1 MKQKKDTKKV
11 HLVFTSLLAFFL
23 LIHLSA
29 SSQSMVTGTVKDAD
43 TKKTISNASIVVKE
57 SQKGTTTNDE
67 GKFTISC
74 SVGNEIVISYVGYT
88 SQSFKIVDVL
98 KEISIELL
106 PSSDKLNS
114 VVVVGYQ
121 KQSLRKSTA
130 AVQVVSGKEIQNLP
144 APSFDQLL
152 QGKVA
157 GVNIQNF
164 NGAPGVR
171 NTFTVRGNSTI
182 VTDLNSG
189 IDASRT
195 LSTPLYVIDGM
206 PLSITD
212 LESSSNTG
220 TNFLAG
226 ISVNDIESIV
236 VQKDAAATAA
246 WGSRGANGVI
256 VIKTKRGRSGSPEFH
271 FNYYT
276 GITQRPEL
284 LKTLSGTEERNQK
297 LDILY
302 GYGSYGNLSNVPQI
316 LTDSL
321 NPSFN
326 NATDWQSLFY
336 QDGIIHNADFSISA
350 GNDVLNYRVGAN
362 YYTEDG
368 IVRQTGF
375 SRYSMRGN
383 FDFKISPKVSTNLNI
398 NLSRLNRKRG
408 LGRGSNDVVAIS
420 NTQIP
425 SSLFA
430 LSENDKQFY
439 LGQYDGITDINL
451 SDQASAYFQ
460 FNYDIVKGVQYSLQT
475 SFAKTTDLRERFQPK
490 EVTADGRSYG
500 SNERS
505 DYQQFYVAN
514 VVTAAKSIH
523 NIHNLSLVATQS
535 FQLDTKS
542 GAYLYGYN
550 IPGGNIQVISGVP
563 QNDLTAY
570 SSYQQAGLLSYVGQA
585 AYDYNGKYILNASIR
600 ADASSRFGANNKWGY
615 FPSVSVAWIV
625 SDEKFMDKYSWINTF
640 KLRGSYGLSGT
651 MPDDFYAPYNTWDVT
666 QGFYTGDVMATPSFY
681 KPITVPNLTWNKANQ
696 WNAGVDMYLFNN
708 SINVSV
714 DAYQRNTI
722 NPILSF
728 PFPFFTGFTQ
738 SSYNTPL
745 NILNEGIDVLVQT
758 RNLSQSSALQWSTN
772 LTLSFNKNRIA
783 KLPNGNRSFFIN
795 SAGYNQ
801 SLIFSVGSPV
811 YGWAQMQ
818 YTGVYNNYN
827 EIPINPITGQPQTYF
842 KGNVGIQP
850 GFPIWV
856 DVNQD
861 EDVWSDEDR
870 GQEFGDLLPT
880 GDPNPGYT
888 GGLYNEFSYKN
899 FSMGIQ
905 CIFTIGRDI
914 INNFQSSQY
923 SNTLSGFN
931 SWGLDP
937 ASAFAAFRLPDLS
950 GVNYWTPQADE
961 KDPNYQADFPSIN
974 PYGPQFYQFLP
985 FSTMFNEDGSYFK
998 IRSITLGYSL
1008 GSSLT
1013 KKLKI
1018 RNARIFSVVDNVLT
1032 FTNASVPDPELVS
1045 PQGEYF
1051 GGAFPLPRKYTI
1063 GIDVTF

>member
-1 MKQKKDTKKV
+1 MRKFY
-11 HLVFTSLLAFFL
+11 VFIIFL
-23 LIHLSA
+23 LSGIFFPQVKIYAQAL
-29 SSQSMVTGTVKDAD
+29 VTGVVKDAVS
-43 TKKTISNASIVVKE
+43 KAPIASASVVVKGTK
-57 SQKGTTTNDE
+57 KGTTTDAS
-67 GKFTISC
+67 GKFSLSCKSGDELLISF
-74 SVGNEIVISYVGYT
+74 VGYIAQT
-88 SQSFKIVDVL
+88 VTVQNVQGVIVV
-98 KEISIELL
+98 ELA
-106 PSSDKLNS
+106 STNEKLNN

-144 APSFDQLL
+144 APSFDQIL

-164 NGAPGVR
+164 SGAPGVR

-189 IDASRT
+189 VDAART

-212 LESSSNTG
+212 LESASNTG

-226 ISVNDIESIV
+226 INVNDIESIV

-256 VIKTKRGRSGSPEFH
+256 VIKTKRGRLGKPEFH

-276 GITQRPEL
+276 GITKRPEL
-284 LKTLSGTEERNQK
+284 LKTLTGSAERNQK

-302 GYGSYGNLSNVPQI
+302 GYGTYDNLRNVPQI

-375 SRYSMRGN
+375 SRYALRGN
-383 FDFKISPKVSTNLNI
+383 FDFKITSKLSANMNI
-398 NLSRLNRKRG
+398 SLSRLNRKPG
-408 LGRGSNDVVAIS
+408 LGRGSNDVLPIN

-430 LSENDKQFY
+430 LPELDKQFY
-439 LGQYDGITDINL
+439 LGQYDDIRDLNV
-451 SDQASAYFQ
+451 SDGATAYLQ
-460 FNYDIVKGVQYSLQT
+460 LNYDIIKGLQYSMQS
-475 SFAKTTDLRERFQPK
+475 SFSKTTDLRERFQPK
-490 EVTADGRSYG
+490 EITADGRSYG

-505 DYQQFYVAN
+505 DYEQFYIAN
-514 VVTAAKSIH
+514 VLTATKSVNSDH
-523 NIHNLSLVATQS
+523 NFSMVATQS
-535 FQLDTKS
+535 FQLDTKR
-542 GAYLYGYN
+542 GAYVYGYN
-550 IPGGNIQVISGVP
+550 IPGGSIEVISGVP
-563 QNDLTAY
+563 QKDLTAY
-570 SSYQQAGLLSYVGQA
+570 SAYQQAGLLSYVAQLS
-585 AYDYNGKYILNASIR
+585 YDYKGKYIINGSIR

-615 FPSVSVAWIV
+615 FPSVSAAWVI
-625 SDEKFMDKYSWINTF
+625 SDEKFMDKLSWINTL

-651 MPDDFYAPYNTWDVT
+651 MPDDFYAPFNTWDVT
-666 QGFYTGDVMATPSFY
+666 QGFYNGDVMATPSFY
-681 KPITVPNLTWNKANQ
+681 KPLTLPSLTWNKANQ
-696 WNAGVDMYLFNN
+696 LNAGIDIYMFKNRV
-708 SINVSV
+708 NVTV

-728 PFPFFTGFTQ
+728 PFPFFTGYTQ
-738 SSYNTPL
+738 SSFNTPL
-745 NILNEGIDVLVQT
+745 NILNEGVDVLVQT
-758 RNLSQSSALQWSTN
+758 RNLSPGSKLQWNTN
-772 LTLSFNKNRIA
+772 LTLSFNRNRIA
-783 KLPNGNRSFFIN
+783 ELPNGNRSFFIN

-818 YTGVYNNYN
+818 YTGVYNSYN
-827 EIPINPITGQPQTYF
+827 EIPLNPITGQPLTYF
-842 KGNVGIQP
+842 KGYVPIQP

-856 DVNQD
+856 DVNHD
-861 EDVWSDEDR
+861 GDVWSDEDK
-870 GQEFGDLLPT
+870 GQQFGDLQPT
-880 GDPNPGYT
+880 GDPNPKCT
-888 GGLYNEFSYKN
+888 GGLYNEFSWKN
-899 FSMGIQ
+899 FSLGIQ

-914 INNFQSSQY
+914 INNFESNQY
-923 SNTLSGFN
+923 GNILSGFN
-931 SWGLDP
+931 SWYYPDGSNRSPVD
-937 ASAFAAFRLPDLS
+937 AFGVFRIPDLS
-950 GVNYWTPQADE
+950 GVNYWTPSGIV
-961 KDPNYQADFPSIN
+961 KDPSYQADFPSIN

-985 FSTMFNEDGSYFK
+985 FSTMFNEDGSYLK
-998 IRSITLGYSL
+998 VRSITMGYSFGHSITDKL
-1008 GSSLT
+1008 HLT
-1013 KKLKI
+1013 
-1018 RNARIFSVVDNVLT
+1018 NARLYSVIDNV
-1032 FTNASVPDPELVS
+1032 FTISNASVPDPELVS

-1063 GIDVTF
+1063 GIDITF